1 MKEAKH
7 EQNGIFRYLQKRKRQ
22 QDHTPGI
29 LTAGMENLTL
39 LNDTFMMVALKDIA
53 ACQHVIRILMDDPT
67 IEIVEVRTQ
76 YRVSRLVSK
85 DSILDILAEDSRGRI
100 YNLENSAE
108 ERHRPCPAY
117 PSVRGDGG
125 Q

>member
-1 MKEAKH
+1 MSRTESSDTYRRESGSRITH
-7 EQNGIFRYLQKRKRQ
+7 REFLLQ
-22 QDHTPGI
+22 
-29 LTAGMENLTL
+29 GMENLTL

-76 YRVSRLVSK
+76 VPGIPAGLQRFDPGYPG
-85 DSILDILAEDSRGRI
+85 GRQPGTH
-100 YNLENSAE
+100 LQSGDSAE